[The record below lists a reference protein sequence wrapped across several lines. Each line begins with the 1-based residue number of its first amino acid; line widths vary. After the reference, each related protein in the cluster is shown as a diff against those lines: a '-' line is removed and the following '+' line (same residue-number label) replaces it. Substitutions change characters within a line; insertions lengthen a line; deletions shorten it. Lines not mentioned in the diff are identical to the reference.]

1 MSHADQA
8 LPYLPDAKPAPI
20 PALVVLWGHLKT
32 QASSMRRQAKIP
44 AQKAKRPA
52 VWRLLDEHA
61 RRQGVKPL
69 RDPRSLEGGFPADED
84 IDAFLEVIYSN
95 RR

>member
-1 MSHADQA
+1 
-8 LPYLPDAKPAPI
+8 
-20 PALVVLWGHLKT
+20 
-32 QASSMRRQAKIP
+32 MRRQAKIP

-69 RDPRSLEGGFPADED
+69 MDPRSLEGGFPADED